1 MTAVKGPHVH
11 EKLGGVI
18 EENQKSSSSIPNAES
33 VLDAR
38 FIQEMSKKARSE
50 AGIRSQFLSTPAT
63 CHLPMNAACSPSDGR
78 TVVDIKNVAIVQCQA
93 VDIAACRQNSPR

>member
-1 MTAVKGPHVH
+1 MTGVKGPHVH
-11 EKLGGVI
+11 EKLGDVI
-18 EENQKSSSSIPNAES
+18 EKNQKSSNSIPNAES

-50 AGIRSQFLSTPAT
+50 TGIRSQFLSTPVT

-78 TVVDIKNVAIVQCQA
+78 IAVDTKNVAIVQCQA
-93 VDIAACRQNSPR
+93 VDITTC